1 MKEKELSIEG
11 HVDSINIVDEEI
23 ADLKRNK
30 NVNFKIMKCK
40 VISYN
45 KFNNTLDVVFGKY
58 GIRIKNVKSFDGNVV
73 NIKYKGEIGKPN
85 FEYKI

>member
-1 MKEKELSIEG
+1 MKEKELSVEK
-11 HVDSINIVDEEI
+11 HVDSIDIVDKEI
-23 ADLKRNK
+23 ADLKGNK
-30 NVNFKIMKCK
+30 TANFKMMECK

-58 GIRIKNVKSFDGNVV
+58 GIRIKDVKSFDGNVV